1 MYGCLGLS
9 IMLWSGMSINPH
21 PESSD
26 PHCEHVPALC
36 VSRVPIFNHLT
47 HEALS
52 VIAEKASMGTHE
64 RGQFIHR
71 PGDPSNKLF
80 IVHKGKVKVY
90 RLSDSGKE
98 QLVRILSPGDFAGEL
113 ALFSSTDHDSYA
125 EAMQASEIC
134 TIYQDDVRKLLLE
147 YPDISL
153 HVLAELS
160 RRLGTSEK
168 QTAAIATESINARLA
183 QYLAGL
189 MEEENSAS
197 FSLPMSRRY
206 LASFLGTTPE
216 TVSRR
221 LGEFEDAGWI
231 QQTGQ
236 RKIAILD
243 LDALLLV
250 E

>member
-1 MYGCLGLS
+1 MNLDPLAQP
-9 IMLWSGMSINPH
+9 SGSN
-21 PESSD
+21 
-26 PHCEHVPALC
+26 CEHIPTLC
-36 VSRVPIFNHLT
+36 VSRVPIFNHLPAD
-47 HEALS
+47 ALT
-52 VIAEKASMGTHE
+52 VIADKASMGVYE

-71 PGDPSNKLF
+71 AGEPSDKLF

-90 RLSDSGKE
+90 RLADTGKE
-98 QLVRILSPGDFAGEL
+98 QLVRILNPGDFAGEL
-113 ALFSSTDHDSYA
+113 ALFSATDHDSYA

-134 TIYQDDVRKLLLE
+134 TIYQTDVRELLLQ

-168 QTAAIATESINARLA
+168 QTAAIATASINARLA
-183 QYLAGL
+183 QYLTDL
-189 MEEENSAS
+189 MEQEGSCN

-221 LGEFEDAGWI
+221 LGEFEEAGWI
-231 QQTGQ
+231 AQTGQ
-236 RKIAILD
+236 RKITILD

>member
-1 MYGCLGLS
+1 
-9 IMLWSGMSINPH
+9 MSLKP
-21 PESSD
+21 SSSSPFD
-26 PHCEHVPALC
+26 ANCEHIPALC
-36 VSRVPIFNHLT
+36 VSRVPIFNHLPSN
-47 HEALS
+47 ALS
-52 VIAEKASMGTHE
+52 VIANKASMRTHE

-80 IVHKGKVKVY
+80 IVHRGKIKVY
-90 RLSDSGKE
+90 HLSDTGKE

-125 EAMQASEIC
+125 ETMQTSEIC
-134 TIYQDDVRKLLLE
+134 TIHQTDVRELLLQ
-147 YPDISL
+147 YPEISL
-153 HVLAELS
+153 HVLAEFS

-168 QTAAIATESINARLA
+168 QTAAIATTSINARLA
-183 QYLAGL
+183 QYLADL
-189 MEEENSAS
+189 MEQENSAS

-221 LGEFEDAGWI
+221 LGEFEDLGWI

-236 RKIAILD
+236 RKIIILD
-243 LDALLLV
+243 LDALLLA

>member
-1 MYGCLGLS
+1 MKLNPLS
-9 IMLWSGMSINPH
+9 QTPDMAH
-21 PESSD
+21 
-26 PHCEHVPALC
+26 EHVPTLC
-36 VSRVPIFNHLT
+36 VSRVPIFNHLPAV
-47 HEALS
+47 ALS
-52 VIAEKASMGTHE
+52 VIAKKASMQTYE

-71 PGDPSNKLF
+71 AGDSSDKLF

-90 RLSDSGKE
+90 RLADTGKE
-98 QLVRILSPGDFAGEL
+98 QLVRILAPGDFAGEL

-125 EAMQASEIC
+125 ETMQPSEIC
-134 TIYQDDVRKLLLE
+134 TIYQADVRELLLQ

-168 QTAAIATESINARLA
+168 QTAAIATASINARLA

-189 MEEENSAS
+189 AEQENSNS

-221 LGEFEDAGWI
+221 LGEFEEAGWI
-231 QQTGQ
+231 HQTGQ
-236 RKIAILD
+236 RKITILD